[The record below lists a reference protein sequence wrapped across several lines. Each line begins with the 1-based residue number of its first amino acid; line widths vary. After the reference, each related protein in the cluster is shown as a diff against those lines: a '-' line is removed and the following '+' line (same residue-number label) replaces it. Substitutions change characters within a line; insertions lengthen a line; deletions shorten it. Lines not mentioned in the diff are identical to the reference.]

1 MRPERWH
8 NAAECCQ
15 RAGEGAAAD
24 RTLVLFSRG
33 RWRPRGRCRALG
45 ATRGFLTNLP
55 GDCLRLEAGEFA
67 GADGFERDFGLEHG
81 TDSGVGTGW
90 AGERSRIEDS
100 RRDAGGAVRKP
111 AAALRTPR
119 RARTGVGGGHVEARD
134 DHARPS
140 PPRRPVR
147 APPSVRRASRVVRT
161 ARQVRAQRSRTA
173 PRRPRARR
181 VTGDIAS
188 QQSRDCMPTEVSD
201 AAWCY
206 RSWVTCFHAC
216 GIGAPR
222 EGVRGSCRGRPRGGD
237 AAGENDNGPEGVPP
251 GPTRIGRSSSGC
263 STKCSDFAERRRG
276 QLVEGFITTDRQVH
290 QAEEA

>member
-1 MRPERWH
+1 MARLSIASVRARVPRRIGRWFCSAAGGGDHAGTAGPSVRLGASCRTCQGTACGWRRASSHARTVSSGTSGWNMGRTPALER
-8 NAAECCQ
+8 
-15 RAGEGAAAD
+15 GARGSD
-24 RTLVLFSRG
+24 RGLRTRGGTRG
-33 RWRPRGRCRALG
+33 R
-45 ATRGFLTNLP
+45 
-55 GDCLRLEAGEFA
+55 
-67 GADGFERDFGLEHG
+67 
-81 TDSGVGTGW
+81 
-90 AGERSRIEDS
+90 
-100 RRDAGGAVRKP
+100 AVRKP

-161 ARQVRAQRSRTA
+161 ARRVRARRSRTA
-173 PRRPRARR
+173 PRRPRART

-201 AAWCY
+201 ATWCY
-206 RSWVTCFHAC
+206 RSWVTCFRAC

-237 AAGENDNGPEGVPP
+237 AAGENDNGPGGVPP
-251 GPTRIGRSSSGC
+251 GPTRIG
-263 STKCSDFAERRRG
+263 
-276 QLVEGFITTDRQVH
+276 
-290 QAEEA
+290 